1 MKQFVPLVPGKQMA
15 VNTSANIVAITFY
28 YSSHFTLGCFFAN
41 ESVVLCVKTR
51 KCPIQF
57 MSARRLLIMEEK
69 QQMLNLLLTFDK
81 LEPQNAI
88 FA

>member
-1 MKQFVPLVPGKQMA
+1 
-15 VNTSANIVAITFY
+15 
-28 YSSHFTLGCFFAN
+28 
-41 ESVVLCVKTR
+41 
-51 KCPIQF
+51 